1 MPPVCVMCLA
11 HTLFPQ
17 RSCDIEFRC
26 GLGPH
31 VQSTELSLQ
40 QRFHSPR
47 WCMGLSASIAISR
60 RCICRLETP
69 GNVSLWD
76 YYDTPTL
83 SKRSSGP
90 NPESFGAAL
99 HSGQYHCHNS
109 AVAEASVHH
118 EGHFQGQCCH
128 RPSIQEAHQ
137 NLQTLRL
144 CPPNK
149 HRMLAYLK
157 HRSALC
163 QPNRLLS
170 LCRGQTFP
178 PHSIFLVGYCTC
190 SVDRVHLKHR
200 SALC

>member
-1 MPPVCVMCLA
+1 LIPRQCLGSRVLYEQGTPAHLGLSQKKKLMPPVCVMCLA

-149 HRMLAYLK
+149 HRMLAYPTGE
-157 HRSALC
+157 R
-163 QPNRLLS
+163 
-170 LCRGQTFP
+170 
-178 PHSIFLVGYCTC
+178 
-190 SVDRVHLKHR
+190 
-200 SALC
+200 